1 MIVQP
6 VFELETFSL
15 SLSEW
20 NDTQADFPDVCIHEL
35 FTEQAERTPEA
46 IAVVCPLGQLTYQE
60 LNTRANQLAHHLQ
73 SLGVGA
79 EVPVGI
85 CVERSW
91 EMLVG
96 ILGILKAGGAY
107 VPLDPTYPLE
117 RLSLMLEDAQ
127 VPVLLTQDI
136 LLGRLPNSW
145 AQVISLDGDWQAI
158 AQFPTDNPESDIS
171 PDNLAYVVYTSGS
184 TGQPK
189 GVEILHAGLVN
200 LVTWHHQTYNITPAD
215 RATQIASPAFDAAVW
230 EIWPYLTAGASLH
243 IPNVQTRTSL
253 SLWQWLAD
261 EAMTICF
268 LPTPLAETLFLSPLP
283 SNLKL
288 RFLLTGGDRLHQLP
302 QQFPFT
308 VVNHYGPTENT
319 VVTTSFVIT
328 DTTTDAPPI
337 GRPIANTQIYILD
350 EYLQPVAIGEPGEL
364 HISGIG
370 LARGY
375 RHLAELTAEKFI
387 PHPFSPE
394 KGMRLYKTGDQV
406 RYLSD
411 GDLEF
416 IGRIDDQVKIRG
428 FRIELGE
435 IEAVLTQH
443 SAIQQSVVIVR
454 EDIPGDRRLVAYVNQ
469 LPPALLSDLRSFLE
483 SKLPDYMIPDK
494 FVCLDALPLT
504 PNGKVDRRALPAPET
519 TLLKIFTPPE
529 TSLELVIAEIW
540 KEVLGAEQVGKNDN
554 FFELGGHSL
563 LAMQVLM
570 EIYEAFGVDLQLSVF
585 FENSTLTEFA
595 GAIALSHHNP
605 ETVEKTAQLLLQLTA
620 LSEAEVEE
628 RMKHIQEIS

>member
-1 MIVQP
+1 MITQP
-6 VFELETFSL
+6 INFDLETFPLL
-15 SLSEW
+15 SAW
-20 NDTQADFPDVCIHEL
+20 NDTQADYPDICIQQL
-35 FTEQAERTPEA
+35 FAAQAERTPDA
-46 IAVVCPLGQLTYQE
+46 VAVVCPQGQLTYQE

-79 EVPVGI
+79 EVPVAI
-85 CVERSW
+85 FVERSW

-96 ILGILKAGGAY
+96 LLGILKAGGAY
-107 VPLDPTYPLE
+107 VPLDPTSPFE
-117 RLSLMLEDAQ
+117 RLALMLEDAQ

-145 AQVISLDGDWQAI
+145 AQVISLDGDWQTI
-158 AQFPTDNPESDIS
+158 AQSPTHNPESDTTA
-171 PDNLAYVVYTSGS
+171 DNLAYVVYTSGS

-200 LVTWHHQTYNITPAD
+200 LVSWHQNAYKITPED
-215 RATQIASPAFDAAVW
+215 RATQVASPAFDAAVW

-243 IPNVQTRTSL
+243 IPDVKTRTSV

-268 LPTPLAETLFLSPLP
+268 LPTPLAETLLLNPLP
-283 SNLKL
+283 SDLKL
-288 RFLLTGGDRLHQLP
+288 RYLLTGGDRLHQVPP
-302 QQFPFT
+302 QLPFT
-308 VVNHYGPTENT
+308 LVNHYGPTENT
-319 VVTTSFVIT
+319 VVTTSAVIT
-328 DTTTDAPPI
+328 ETTTDTPPI
-337 GRPIANTQIYILD
+337 GRPIANTQVYVLD
-350 EYLQPVAIGEPGEL
+350 RDLQPVAIGTPGEL

-375 RHLAELTAEKFI
+375 RHRPELTAEKFI
-387 PHPFSPE
+387 PHPFLQE

-411 GDLEF
+411 GNLEF

-435 IEAVLTQH
+435 IEAVLVQH
-443 SAIQQSVVIVR
+443 SAVQQSVVIVR
-454 EDIPGDRRLVAYVNQ
+454 EDFPGDRRLVAYVNQ
-469 LPPALLSDLRSFLE
+469 LPTALLSDLRSFLE

-504 PNGKVDRRALPAPET
+504 PNGKVDRSALPAPET
-519 TLLKIFTPPE
+519 TLHKAFTPPE
-529 TSLELVIAEIW
+529 TPLELVIAGIW
-540 KEVLGAEQVGKNDN
+540 GEVLGAEQVGINDN

-563 LAMQVLM
+563 LAMQVLT
-570 EIYEAFGVDLQLSVF
+570 EVYEAFGVDLQLSAF
-585 FENSTLTEFA
+585 FENSTLTEFVE
-595 GAIALSHHNP
+595 AIANHHHNP
-605 ETVEKTAQLLLQLTA
+605 ATVEKTAELLLQLTE
-620 LSEAEVEE
+620 LSEAEVEA
-628 RMKHIQEIS
+628 RMEVS